1 MVTRAGTPRRDAEL
15 GPSAERH
22 QLQRR
27 DYRVRKERPVGTC
40 SLSFSRNAPA
50 GIAPDIV
57 SYSVTISACEKG
69 GQWEHTL
76 ELLHEMRQC
85 AMQHPGNDA
94 NPAPGM
100 TGCSPRRT
108 PKQNQDFPP
117 LYADPTVVQARG
129 TSSPR
134 QDMISDPSVHWPHT
148 SPRQRQ
154 RMGNASTPRR
164 VDISGCDF
172 PHGVEPGGKVQSGQ
186 PAQPGHSAQDS
197 DGNSLVCVKNTFI
210 DLAPQTP
217 KTRGQRRSMPTLPAG
232 IGVYYS

>member
-1 MVTRAGTPRRDAEL
+1 MFASTHAEAKPRFPSFVRRPYGRAG
-15 GPSAERH
+15 SRH
-22 QLQRR
+22 ATEGFAR
-27 DYRVRKERPVGTC
+27 
-40 SLSFSRNAPA
+40 
-50 GIAPDIV
+50 
-57 SYSVTISACEKG
+57 
-69 GQWEHTL
+69 
-76 ELLHEMRQC
+76 
-85 AMQHPGNDA
+85 
-94 NPAPGM
+94 
-100 TGCSPRRT
+100 
-108 PKQNQDFPP
+108 
-117 LYADPTVVQARG
+117 TVVEAGCTVRCTPPSWHFLAASG
-129 TSSPR
+129 MWTR
-134 QDMISDPSVHWPHT
+134 WVAYQDMISDPSVHWPHT

>member
-1 MVTRAGTPRRDAEL
+1 MGGLRPNVISCSAAITACEKSGQWERALCLFQEMLRQG
-15 GPSAERH
+15 
-22 QLQRR
+22 LQ
-27 DYRVRKERPVGTC
+27 
-40 SLSFSRNAPA
+40 
-50 GIAPDIV
+50 PDIV

-85 AMQHPGNDA
+85 GMQQRVLPGQSSRQGA
-94 NPAPGM
+94 LYVAPR
-100 TGCSPRRT
+100 P
-108 PKQNQDFPP
+108 
-117 LYADPTVVQARG
+117 RG